1 MLAGIM
7 QNIQNLVEHEQQLI
21 LAKQIAEK
29 AELKQSF
36 LNNMSH
42 EIRTPLN
49 AIVGF
54 TNLLIGEGADEI
66 EPEEKAAMIEI
77 VNNNNE
83 LLLKLVNDVLE
94 ISRLDSGNLSFD
106 IKEHNITKI
115 IKEIYVTYQ
124 TLIQPSLCFIL
135 ELDETVSLPVNID
148 CFRFTQVISNFL
160 NNAINLPKKELLLWG
175 AEYIKSIRKFAFT

>member
-66 EPEEKAAMIEI
+66 EPEEKAAPVVIAGGRRRSHQESHCG
-77 VNNNNE
+77 VSPVGHCSPADHGT
-83 LLLKLVNDVLE
+83 LRPDTY
-94 ISRLDSGNLSFD
+94 G
-106 IKEHNITKI
+106 TTCG
-115 IKEIYVTYQ
+115 TYQ
-124 TLIQPSLCFIL
+124 GGQTPAGDFAHRIEAYLLPLIR
-135 ELDETVSLPVNID
+135 LPYD
-148 CFRFTQVISNFL
+148 GR
-160 NNAINLPKKELLLWG
+160 
-175 AEYIKSIRKFAFT
+175 